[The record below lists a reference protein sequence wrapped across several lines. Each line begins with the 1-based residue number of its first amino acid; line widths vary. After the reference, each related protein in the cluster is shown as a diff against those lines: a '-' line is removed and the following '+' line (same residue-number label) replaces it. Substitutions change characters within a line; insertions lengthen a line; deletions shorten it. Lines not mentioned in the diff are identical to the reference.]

1 MMARIRS
8 IKIGFFQNE
17 ILGTLDP
24 LTRLLFAG
32 LWLIADRAGRLED
45 RPRRI
50 QGELFPYQPDFSAND
65 ALETLRAAG
74 FITRYQVGDGKFIQ
88 ITHFDKH
95 QKPHVKEAE
104 SVIPISTEV
113 TEVVASTDLGSA
125 KPDLGDGEPGGLWS
139 LVNGLGNGLRS
150 GSGLDGVESA
160 DAVTDALIP
169 QNAPVTARPTF
180 GGFRSKRST
189 SIFANACH
197 PKCDGATWEACAR
210 GICVPPFVVE
220 AWHKQLGDGSHDAI
234 KAFVIAVLAQCPVG
248 QPIGSD
254 PTKFWRA
261 QWEAKHGGVKKSSG
275 RTIEDD
281 SKQQEVYRR
290 VAEKWGKS

>member
-1 MMARIRS
+1 MARIRS

-32 LWLIADRAGRLED
+32 LWLIADRSGRLED

-50 QGELFPYQPDFSAND
+50 QGELFPYQSDFNAND
-65 ALETLRAAG
+65 ALETLRVAG

-104 SVIPISTEV
+104 SVIPRSLEV
-113 TEVVASTDLGSA
+113 TEVVASPDLGSA

-180 GGFRSKRST
+180 GGFRSKRSP
-189 SIFANACH
+189 SLLGGVHPSCH
-197 PKCDGATWEACAR
+197 VGTHGACAR
-210 GICVPPFVVE
+210 GMCVPPFLVSQ
-220 AWHKQLGDGSHDAI
+220 WKLQLGTAEDPTPI
-234 KAFVIAVLAQCPVG
+234 LRAFVDDTLAAHPVG
-248 QPIGSD
+248 IPFGDD
-254 PTKFWRA
+254 PLKYWRGKWAERHGTALQSNTKA
-261 QWEAKHGGVKKSSG
+261 G
-275 RTIEDD
+275 RTIAGAR
-281 SKQQEVYRR
+281 KLAAQLI
-290 VAEKWGKS
+290 AEGKA